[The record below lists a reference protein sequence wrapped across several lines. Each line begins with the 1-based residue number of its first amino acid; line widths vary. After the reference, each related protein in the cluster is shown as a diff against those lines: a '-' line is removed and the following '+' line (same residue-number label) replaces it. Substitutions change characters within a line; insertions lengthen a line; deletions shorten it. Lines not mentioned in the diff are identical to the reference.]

1 MADIIVSG
9 ARKER
14 EIIQGKSCY
23 YHRDRG
29 VIVEFLIEKL
39 SIVRAGEVDQSGLF
53 FVH

>member
-14 EIIQGKSCY
+14 EFQGKRCCY
-23 YHRDRG
+23 RDRG
-29 VIVEFLIEKL
+29 IIVKFLIEKL
-39 SIVRAGEVDQSGLF
+39 SIVRTAEEVDQSGLF

>member
-14 EIIQGKSCY
+14 EIQGKSCCY
-23 YHRDRG
+23 RDRG
-29 VIVEFLIEKL
+29 VIVKFLIEKL
-39 SIVRAGEVDQSGLF
+39 SVVRAGEVDQSGLF

>member
-14 EIIQGKSCY
+14 EFQGKSCCY
-23 YHRDRG
+23 RDSG
-29 VIVEFLIEKL
+29 VIVELLIEKL
-39 SIVRAGEVDQSGLF
+39 SVVRAGEVDQSGLF

>member
-14 EIIQGKSCY
+14 EFQGKSCCY
-23 YHRDRG
+23 RDRV
-29 VIVEFLIEKL
+29 VIVEFLTIEKL
-39 SIVRAGEVDQSGLF
+39 SVVRAGEVDQSGLF